1 MNTQTPGDHLFC
13 ATRTNLYHS
22 PIKTQSKKPIAKK
35 TPYVQSN
42 QSSRAW
48 KIIRQRT

>member
-1 MNTQTPGDHLFC
+1 MNTQTPGDHLFFV
-13 ATRTNLYHS
+13 TTNQSLPQS
-22 PIKTQSKKPIAKK
+22 RNIVSKKPIAKK
-35 TPYVQSN
+35 TPYVQFN